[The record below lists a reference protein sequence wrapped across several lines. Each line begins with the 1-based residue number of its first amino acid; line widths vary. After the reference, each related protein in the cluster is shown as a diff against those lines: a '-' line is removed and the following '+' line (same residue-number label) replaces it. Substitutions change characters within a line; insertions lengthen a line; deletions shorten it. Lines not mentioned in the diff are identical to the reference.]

1 VLVATSGSTL
11 PVARLVD
18 QLLRLGVASVAV
30 IARGPVDAA
39 SAEVVRSPSLEEDL
53 RLVAEL
59 ARESGDGLLVGRGDV
74 ITHDSVLDALLTDPR
89 VASGVLAAG
98 ETMMPGARGMRTDRG
113 RVLSAGSPFH
123 SVWAPNN
130 AFLGFVKVSGGSV
143 EVLAEAAEQLAAL
156 APELE
161 RSASGDEDVPALLTV
176 GLVRSGV
183 HLNQSFLGKL
193 FWARVATDDA
203 VEPALREMASYDEDK
218 VQLDSAVKPVDG
230 FFTTFFVSPYSK
242 YIARW
247 AARRGLTPNVVT
259 SVSMLVGV
267 LAAAAFAVGTRAWLV
282 VGAVLLQAAFTL
294 DCVDGQLARYTRTF
308 SKFGAW
314 LDSMFDRGKEYVVF
328 AGLAAGAARVGDPV
342 WLLAG
347 AALTLQ
353 VLRHAFDF
361 SFAASEQKDMS
372 EAPQRPLD
380 DPWDGAGPRPAAG
393 AGAVGRP
400 AAAVGGLPATAAV
413 GGPPAAAAAPAPAA
427 ATSAPGPAAPEPAAP
442 PQPLATRILVSWR
455 RLNRLPGLI
464 WVKRML
470 PFPIGERF
478 AAISITAALFS
489 PRTTFIVL
497 IVWGGVATAYTLAG
511 RLLRSFR

>member
-1 VLVATSGSTL
+1 VLVGS
-11 PVARLVD
+11 PVVAADRVVA
-18 QLLRLGVASVAV
+18 QLERLGVTAVTVLEPGQSLASDLLRVA
-30 IARGPVDAA
+30 A
-39 SAEVVRSPSLEEDL
+39 
-53 RLVAEL
+53 L
-59 ARESGDGLLVGRGDV
+59 ARSSPDGLLVGHGDV
-74 ITHDSVLDALLTDPR
+74 VTHDTVLGALLSDPR
-89 VASGVLAAG
+89 VASGVLAAA
-98 ETMMPGARGMRTDRG
+98 EPVVPGAWGMRTDRG

-123 SVWAPNN
+123 SVHEPNN
-130 AFLGFVKVSGGSV
+130 AFLGFLKVAGDSLP
-143 EVLAEAAEQLAAL
+143 VLADVAERLAAVEWP
-156 APELE
+156 AGVP
-161 RSASGDEDVPALLTV
+161 GDVPALLTV

-183 HLNQSFLGKL
+183 HLNQSFVGKL
-193 FWARVATDDA
+193 FWTRVAA
-203 VEPALREMASYDEDK
+203 AGEVEPALRELSSYDEDR

-259 SVSMLVGV
+259 SVSMAVGV
-267 LAAAAFAVGTRAWLV
+267 LAALSFAAGTRAWLV

-294 DCVDGQLARYTRTF
+294 DCVDGQLARYTLTF

-328 AGLAAGAARVGDPV
+328 AGLAAGSSRAGDPV
-342 WLLAG
+342 WVLAG
-347 AALTLQ
+347 VALSLQ

-361 SFAASEQKDMS
+361 SFAASEQKDMG

-380 DPWDGAGPRPAAG
+380 DPWDGAGPRP
-393 AGAVGRP
+393 R
-400 AAAVGGLPATAAV
+400 
-413 GGPPAAAAAPAPAA
+413 AAAAEPASRLAEPASASPPPSPAA
-427 ATSAPGPAAPEPAAP
+427 VSSESSTAR
-442 PQPLATRILVSWR
+442 RILRGWR
-455 RLNRLPGLI
+455 RLNRVAGLI

-478 AAISITAALFS
+478 AAISITAALWT

-497 IVWGGVATAYTLAG
+497 IVWGAIATAYTLAG

>member
-1 VLVATSGSTL
+1 
-11 PVARLVD
+11 
-18 QLLRLGVASVAV
+18 
-30 IARGPVDAA
+30 
-39 SAEVVRSPSLEEDL
+39 
-53 RLVAEL
+53 
-59 ARESGDGLLVGRGDV
+59 
-74 ITHDSVLDALLTDPR
+74 
-89 VASGVLAAG
+89 
-98 ETMMPGARGMRTDRG
+98 MRTDRG
-113 RVLSAGSPFH
+113 RALSAGSPYH
-123 SVWAPNN
+123 AVQAPNSS
-130 AFLGFVKVSGGSV
+130 FLGFLKVAPSSL
-143 EVLAEAAEQLAAL
+143 EALADASERLAAL
-156 APELE
+156 ADSSPAGA
-161 RSASGDEDVPALLTV
+161 RVDDVPALLTV

-183 HLNQSFLGKL
+183 HLSQSFLGKL
-193 FWARVATDDA
+193 FWARAATDDA
-203 VEPALREMASYDEDK
+203 VEPALRELASYDEDK
-218 VQLDSAVKPVDG
+218 VALESAVKPVDG

-259 SVSMLVGV
+259 SVSMAVGV
-267 LAAAAFAVGTRAWLV
+267 LAAAAFAVGSRGWLV

-308 SKFGAW
+308 SAFGAW

-328 AGLAAGAARVGDPV
+328 AGLAAGSSRAGDPV

-380 DPWDGAGPRPAAG
+380 DPWDGAGPRTV
-393 AGAVGRP
+393 AVSP
-400 AAAVGGLPATAAV
+400 DA
-413 GGPPAAAAAPAPAA
+413 PPAAPAPSQPR
-427 ATSAPGPAAPEPAAP
+427 ATG
-442 PQPLATRILVSWR
+442 ILVAWR
-455 RLNRLPGLI
+455 RLNRLPGVI

-478 AAISITAALFS
+478 AAISLTAALFT
-489 PRTTFIVL
+489 PRTTFVVL
-497 IVWGGVATAYTLAG
+497 LAWGAVATVYTLAG